1 MNGKRKKSLFYD
13 EDGNFIPPKRTPE
26 EQAEADREMEEKEKF
41 FEEHPELIPDYLHKD
56 NDD

>member
-41 FEEHPELIPDYLHKD
+41 FEEHPELIPDL
-56 NDD
+56 